1 MQKNVIGYG
10 SIFHEEDTGHIKN
23 ISNSNF
29 IGDYELFYA
38 GRYAIKHVIY
48 CIFEHKNINQIWLP
62 NYYCPYV
69 KNWLEQEFNTI
80 KYYDIDPFDSKDQI
94 DWSLFSTN
102 DLVIANNYWGVK
114 ENNIPKGERPIV
126 IEDHSHGWLTKG
138 CIESHADFCIA
149 SLRKSIPIPLG
160 GIAWKPLKSNCD
172 IPLKP
177 ITNKNIDSDT
187 NPMLKSWDLI
197 NYAMKVK
204 ATCTNEAEKIAF
216 LLSYSQGET
225 LLRNTQEI
233 VPLLT
238 EHKTVIREGLFKDFN
253 SFKKNNLTYI
263 LKALEPSQTFKVII
277 GYEKSPFG
285 LLLAFKDWELLTNFK
300 QFLIT
305 NMIYPAELWP
315 QNRIAQEFK
324 FLLNIHLDFRY
335 NEKDLDYMSEIINQ
349 WTLQQS
355 YINIEQVS

>member
-10 SIFHEEDTGHIKN
+10 SIFHQEDTSHIKN
-23 ISNSNF
+23 ILNPNF

-48 CIFEHKNINQIWLP
+48 SIFEHKSINQIWLP

-69 KNWLEQEFNTI
+69 KNWLEQEFDAI
-80 KYYDIDPFDSKDQI
+80 KYYDNDPFDFKDQI
-94 DWSLFSTN
+94 DWSLFSTK
-102 DLVIANNYWGVK
+102 DLVIANNYWGIK
-114 ENNIPKGERPIV
+114 ETNIPKGERPIV

-138 CIESHADFCIA
+138 CIESPADFCIA
-149 SLRKSIPIPLG
+149 SLRKTIPVPLG
-160 GIAWKPLKSNCD
+160 GIAWKPLKGNCD

-177 ITNKNIDSDT
+177 IKKKRIDSET

-197 NYAMKVK
+197 TNAMNVK
-204 ATCTNEAEKIAF
+204 ANCTNEEEKIAF

-225 LLRNTQEI
+225 LLRNTLEI
-233 VPLLT
+233 VPLLPQ
-238 EHKTVIREGLFKDFN
+238 HKNVIREELFKDFN
-253 SFKKNNLTYI
+253 SFKRINLTDI
-263 LKALEPSQTFKVII
+263 LKTLEPSKTFKVITSN
-277 GYEKSPFG
+277 EKTPFG
-285 LLLAFKDWELLTNFK
+285 LLIAFKDWELLTNFK

-315 QNRIAQEFK
+315 QNRIAQEYK

-335 NEKDLDYMSEIINQ
+335 NDKDMEYVAKTINQ
-349 WTLQQS
+349 WTLQQA
-355 YINIEQVS
+355 YINID